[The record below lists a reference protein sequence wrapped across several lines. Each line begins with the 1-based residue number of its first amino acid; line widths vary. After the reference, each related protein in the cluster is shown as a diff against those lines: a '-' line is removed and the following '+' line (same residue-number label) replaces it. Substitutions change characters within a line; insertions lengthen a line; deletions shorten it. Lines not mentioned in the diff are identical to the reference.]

1 MTSSNGEPSDEERRR
16 SASHVLLDIGHEPAL
31 DSVVISLPT
40 EVEHH
45 LGRVLRLRD
54 GASVSVT
61 DGAGRWR
68 MAAWRSATGDL
79 ESTSD
84 VAVDERLAPLTLA
97 TSIPKGDRVDLLV
110 QKSTE
115 LGVGRV
121 LLLHAEHSVVR
132 WKSDRAAKQ
141 IVRLTRIA
149 DEAVRQSR
157 RVWRVPVEG
166 PFTAVDVIGG
176 GVLAEPGGASLTGD
190 EQMVA
195 IGPEGG
201 WSDSELALAERT
213 VSLGSGILRVETA
226 AIAVCALRMAVG
238 H

>member
-1 MTSSNGEPSDEERRR
+1 M
-16 SASHVLLDIGHEPAL
+16 LLEVGHEPAL
-31 DSVVISLPT
+31 DSGVISLSA

-45 LGRVLRLRD
+45 MGRVLRLRD
-54 GASVSVT
+54 GAAVSVT

-68 MAAWRSATGDL
+68 MAAWRSTTGDL

-84 VAVDERLAPLTLA
+84 VVVDERLAPFTLA
-97 TSIPKGDRVDLLV
+97 TSIPKGDRVDVLV

-132 WKSDRAAKQ
+132 WKSERAAKQ

-166 PFTAVDVIGG
+166 PFTAEDVIGG
-176 GVLAEPGGASLTGD
+176 GVVAEPGGGSLTGS
-190 EQMVA
+190 EEMVA

-213 VSLGSGILRVETA
+213 VSLGSAILRVETA